1 MAPLLPADVTV
12 TRLSRSIHLYSRP
25 GPAGPLGPRPLL
37 LFLPWL
43 GAGPAAQGQ
52 YLQLYLAC
60 GFDVLAVESS
70 LSHFL
75 CPRRGLGWAAH
86 VLTLLRGSGALAS
99 RPLVVHALSLGG
111 YTFAQMLLLMD
122 QDLGHHG
129 SVAQRLRG
137 HIFDSLVVGS
147 LDRMALGECA
157 GPSKGEEAPGPHN
170 QEGLQVDGQL
180 CRAMGL

>member
-1 MAPLLPADVTV
+1 MVPLLPADVKV
-12 TRLSRSIHLYSRP
+12 TRLSRSIHLYCRP
-25 GPAGPLGPRPLL
+25 GPAGSPGPRPLL
-37 LFLPWL
+37 LLLPWL
-43 GAGPAAQGQ
+43 GAGPAAQSK

-60 GFDVLAVESS
+60 GFDVLAVESA

-75 CPRRGLGWAAH
+75 CPRLGLRWAAH
-86 VLTLLRGSGALAS
+86 VLALLREPGALAS

-111 YTFAQMLLLMD
+111 YTFAQMLLLMG
-122 QDLGHHG
+122 QDLGRHG

-157 GPSKGEEAPGPHN
+157 GASVRGRRGHTSQA
-170 QEGLQVDGQL
+170 GLQIDGQV
-180 CRAMGL
+180 C